1 MRVLG
6 IVGAL
11 IAITIHHSLCLQIN
25 IPLTANANK
34 SRHSYLLAQPTTTNT
49 DTIKHQHSTSS
60 RQLALQALI
69 ETPKS
74 KDLNPV
80 TRLESTITFL
90 QADKRDRA
98 FARNLVS
105 TTSRRLGQIDAVLSK
120 CCDTYPPTGKFSS
133 IVQACLRLGTAQI
146 LFLNTPSFAAV
157 KETIDEL
164 KKSQKVPIPV
174 PVIKFCNAVLRRVG
188 REGEELLKETSLIQN
203 LSPFLYDGLINA
215 YGEEKT
221 HQIVHQLM
229 DDTSHSKVDLSIN
242 MYGLQGEEREQRIK
256 DVINTFTES
265 DQNFESVSLLPNDS
279 IRIVKGA
286 NTGKVSEWPLYNEG
300 IWWVQDV
307 SSTLPAIAL
316 TSTLTKQYGDIQGL
330 HVIDCCAA
338 PGGKTSQLLSA
349 GFQVTAIES
358 SARRS
363 RRLKENIER
372 IQLNEKC
379 KLIVSPGQNWLP
391 EENDM
396 PIVGVLVDAPCSA
409 SGTGNKN
416 PDALRRSNFGNL
428 LETQELLANHFTDIV
443 LKPGGL
449 LVYATCSLHPEESE
463 HQILNLIQKGT
474 MQTIPFKKGEI
485 PGFDD
490 AIDENGWLRVLPG
503 TLEGDLKEC
512 DGFFVARL
520 VKV

>member
-1 MRVLG
+1 MRFFG
-6 IVGAL
+6 IGAL
-11 IAITIHHSLCLQIN
+11 ITITINHSLCLQIE
-25 IPLTANANK
+25 IPYIAKVN
-34 SRHSYLLAQPTTTNT
+34 RVHHSHLFAQPTASTTE
-49 DTIKHQHSTSS
+49 TIKQPSS

-69 ETPKS
+69 EKPKS

-80 TRLESTITFL
+80 TRLESTTCFL

-133 IVQACLRLGTAQI
+133 LVQACLRLGTAQL

-188 REGEELLKETSLIQN
+188 REGEELLKETSPAQN
-203 LSPFLYDGLINA
+203 LSPFLYNGLTKA

-221 HQIVHQLM
+221 RDIVLQLT
-229 DDTSHSKVDLSIN
+229 DDSSHSKVDLSIN
-242 MYGLQGEEREQRIK
+242 MYGLQGEEKEQRLKYIV
-256 DVINTFTES
+256 DTFMKS
-265 DQNFESVSLLPNDS
+265 DEKFESVTLLPNDS
-279 IRIVKGA
+279 IRVVKGA
-286 NTGKVSEWPLYNEG
+286 NTGKVSEWPLYEEG
-300 IWWVQDV
+300 LWWVQDV

-316 TSTLTKQYGDIQGL
+316 TSALSKQYDDIRGL
-330 HVIDCCAA
+330 HIIDCCAA

-349 GFQVTAIES
+349 GFEVNAIES

-372 IQLNEKC
+372 IQLDKACNI
-379 KLIVSPGQNWLP
+379 IVSPGQNWSP
-391 EENDM
+391 KEGDK
-396 PIVGVLVDAPCSA
+396 PIAGVLVDVPCSA

-416 PDALRRSNFGNL
+416 PDALRRDSFGNL
-428 LETQELLANHFTDIV
+428 LETQELLANHFSYNV
-443 LKPGGL
+443 LQTGGV

-463 HQILNLIQKGT
+463 HQILKLIQKGT
-474 MQTIPFKKGEI
+474 METIPFEKGEI

-490 AIDENGWLRVLPG
+490 AIDENGWLRILPG

-520 VKV
+520 IKL

>member
-1 MRVLG
+1 MKAFEIG
-6 IVGAL
+6 FI
-11 IAITIHHSLCLQIN
+11 IAITINHSLCLQVQIPYSEKANN
-25 IPLTANANK
+25 IRY
-34 SRHSYLLAQPTTTNT
+34 SHLLA
-49 DTIKHQHSTSS
+49 HSTSTTSTTETIQHPSS

-69 ETPKS
+69 EKPKS

-80 TRLESTITFL
+80 TRLESTKHFL
-90 QADKRDRA
+90 HADRRDRA

-120 CCDTYPPTGKFSS
+120 CCDAYPPTGKFSS
-133 IVQACLRLGTAQI
+133 VVQACLRLGTAQI

-164 KKSQKVPIPV
+164 KKSQKVSMPV
-174 PVIKFCNAVLRRVG
+174 PIVKFCNAVLRRVG
-188 REGEELLKETSLIQN
+188 REGEELLKETSSIQN
-203 LSPFLYDGLINA
+203 LSPFLYNGLMNA

-221 HQIVHQLM
+221 LDIVHQLM

-242 MYGLQGEEREQRIK
+242 MYGLQNEEKEQRIK
-256 DVINTFTES
+256 HIINMFMES
-265 DQNFESVSLLPNDS
+265 DHGFESVTLLPNNS
-279 IRIVKGA
+279 IRVVKGT
-286 NTGKVSEWPLYNEG
+286 NTGKVSEWPLYKEG
-300 IWWVQDV
+300 LWWVQDV

-316 TSTLTKQYGDIQGL
+316 TSALGKQYDDVKGL
-330 HVIDCCAA
+330 HIIDCCAA

-349 GFQVTAIES
+349 GFEVTAIES

-372 IQLNEKC
+372 IQLDERCNV
-379 KLIVSPGQNWLP
+379 IISPGQNWLP
-391 EENDM
+391 EEGDK
-396 PIVGVLVDAPCSA
+396 PIAGILVDVPCSA

-416 PDALRRSNFGNL
+416 PDALRRNDFGNL
-428 LETQELLANHFTDIV
+428 LETQELLANHFTDNI
-443 LKPGGL
+443 LESGGIF
-449 LVYATCSLHPEESE
+449 VYATCSLHPEESE
-463 HQILNLIQKGT
+463 HQVLKLIQKGT
-474 MQTIPFKKGEI
+474 MGTMPFEKGEI

-490 AIDENGWLRVLPG
+490 AIDKNGWLRVLPG

-520 VKV
+520 IKL